1 MPLQKSTRKKLQE
14 PLSWCNSN
22 SPGSCMVQFVSVECT
37 RNVCL
42 SQNHPLDLASG
53 VNCLQRNLF
62 DDTINDETVL
72 GVGTSLVGHIYPDW
86 ASKVNMTC
94 IRISISKTIR
104 TWQKKKKDPARLGSY
119 QVMWHRWHPT
129 APAVLSPDLCAIELI
144 LIRIKI

>member
-14 PLSWCNSN
+14 PLSWCNPN

-37 RNVCL
+37 HNVGL

-104 TWQKKKKDPARLGSY
+104 TRQKKRKRIRPGSALIKSCDTDDTP
-119 QVMWHRWHPT
+119 QPLQCCPQT
-129 APAVLSPDLCAIELI
+129 CAQLNWFW
-144 LIRIKI
+144 

>member
-14 PLSWCNSN
+14 PLSWCNPN

-37 RNVCL
+37 HNVGL

-104 TWQKKKKDPARLGSY
+104 TRQKKEKGSGQARL
-119 QVMWHRWHPT
+119 
-129 APAVLSPDLCAIELI
+129 LSSHVTQMTPHSPCSQCCPQTCAQLNWFW
-144 LIRIKI
+144 